1 MVRPLAYI
9 TANWSDNEFEA
20 KSTALRYCR
29 KVYDAGFS
37 PICPRLMYEGLLRD
51 EIPQEHKDRIEM
63 ASELLRRSRI
73 LVVCGDSMDGQV
85 KDDIGLAKRLRI
97 AATTLDGIMKV
108 EGSAGKKACSAGWDR
123 FSENNF
129 MIAEKGGYSVENR
142 FTGKRPLRRLCQRQ
156 NENASGV
163 GTDRLLSTDDE
174 NAEKRYDTYSKKIYY
189 N

>member
-1 MVRPLAYI
+1 MGQFGSRCRLIHFLKTKAHRFLPGGRVHSALLDFLLFLWNFGSCLFRLISGLIGLADMFFQPGI
-9 TANWSDNEFEA
+9 LTLGIGKLETGIVLLNEFEA

-29 KVYDAGFS
+29 KVYEAGFS

-108 EGSAGKKACSAGWDR
+108 DGSAGKRA
-123 FSENNF
+123 
-129 MIAEKGGYSVENR
+129 
-142 FTGKRPLRRLCQRQ
+142 
-156 NENASGV
+156 
-163 GTDRLLSTDDE
+163 
-174 NAEKRYDTYSKKIYY
+174 
-189 N
+189 